1 MSVKPKALIPVVIM
15 AVAMVCGCVD
25 YGRVAVDSE
34 DPFHGST
41 LDSKDLLSTAEK
53 MARGIVRIPQIAT
66 ADKPPTVAFARVT
79 NRSSQPLDTDLYLEE
94 IRTRLIK
101 HTGGKL
107 IFLDRARSEEVLRER
122 ELKRTGE
129 VTASSKKAVLGADY
143 FLTGSIR
150 SVDKGSGRVRSTAT
164 FCRFRLTDAETM
176 QIMWEDSY
184 QVKKIGK
191 QGVWD
196 R

>member
-1 MSVKPKALIPVVIM
+1 MFVVPKVPACVVIV
-15 AVAMVCGCVD
+15 AVAVACGCVD

-34 DPFHGST
+34 DPFHGTT

-53 MARGIVRIPQIAT
+53 MARSIVRIPQIAN
-66 ADKPPTVAFARVT
+66 ADKPPTIAFARVT
-79 NRSSQPLDTDLYLEE
+79 NRSSEPIDTDLYLEE
-94 IRTRLIK
+94 IRTRLIR
-101 HTGGKL
+101 HTAGKL
-107 IFLDRARSEEVLRER
+107 VFLDRARSEEILRER

-150 SVDKGSGRVRSTAT
+150 SIDKGSGRVRSTAT
-164 FCRFRLTDAETM
+164 FCRFRLTDAESM
-176 QIMWEDSY
+176 QIIWEDRY
-184 QVKKIGK
+184 EVKKIGK

>member
-1 MSVKPKALIPVVIM
+1 
-15 AVAMVCGCVD
+15 
-25 YGRVAVDSE
+25 
-34 DPFHGST
+34 
-41 LDSKDLLSTAEK
+41 
-53 MARGIVRIPQIAT
+53 
-66 ADKPPTVAFARVT
+66 
-79 NRSSQPLDTDLYLEE
+79 
-94 IRTRLIK
+94 
-101 HTGGKL
+101 
-107 IFLDRARSEEVLRER
+107 
-122 ELKRTGE
+122 
-129 VTASSKKAVLGADY
+129 VLGADY